1 MNELQ
6 ITKVAWEVNRALF
19 IEQGGKSTKSWEEEV
34 GSVREFAAI
43 QTRFHL
49 DNPDAGA
56 RSSHQNWMKHKIDGG
71 WRWGSFFDEEKKEDP
86 NMVEFE
92 QLSKNQLSC
101 DVIFKAVVNS
111 LSMFLFVGE
120 MIEKGFAAE
129 VAENNAENI
138 NEVATTNPPE
148 TETIIIPDG
157 EPTEVPVAEE
167 KVEEKAIDISDAKTE
182 DIVTETTAITE
193 ASAVS
198 ANAWKEMA
206 TGKENIAQIEHNPAF
221 DNLEKNSPATKSEK
235 PSKKKA

>member
-19 IEQGGKSTKSWEEEV
+19 IEQGGKSTKSWEEEAT
-34 GSVREFAAI
+34 SVREFAAI

-56 RSSHQNWMKHKIDGG
+56 RASHQNWMKHKIESG
-71 WRWGSFFDEEKKEDP
+71 WRWNSFFDEEKKEDP

-101 DVIFKAVVNS
+101 DVIFKTVVNS

-120 MIEKGFAAE
+120 MIENGFAAK
-129 VAENNAENI
+129 VAENNAENL
-138 NEVATTNPPE
+138 NEVATINLPE

-157 EPTEVPVAEE
+157 EPTEVV
-167 KVEEKAIDISDAKTE
+167 EKAMEVSDAKTE
-182 DIVTETTAITE
+182 DPAKEPIAVTEAPKVVE
-193 ASAVS
+193 EFRKKV
-198 ANAWKEMA
+198 E
-206 TGKENIAQIEHNPAF
+206 ENNAQIEHNPAF
-221 DNLEKNSPATKSEK
+221 DTLEKNSPATKSEK